1 LAIPVEVELRDSLGN
16 PIAAVAGKVKLA
28 FVAEQGGTIPAG
40 SIAVDA
46 KGRAAA
52 TWTLGAKPGENR
64 LTVSIGGQ
72 SIAADFSATALVGP
86 PASLSKIEGDGQTDF
101 SGEPLPTSVRAKVKD
116 AFGNPVPGIT
126 VKFSPGPG
134 TGSADPASAITDTN
148 GEAGTIWTL
157 GKEGG
162 SQSLAAGP
170 EGLDPLA
177 FTATA
182 HFGTVA
188 AVDSGNQID
197 GQTGLVGSPVNL
209 APAVRLTGKNGRP
222 IEGIGVTF
230 SVGAGGGSITGAK
243 AKTDAAGLAR
253 VGAWTLGNSPGLNT
267 LTARVDTQSVP
278 GNPVS
283 FKATASAA
291 AFHIAIRFLDSLPSS
306 DSRRLAFQNAKA
318 KWEALIIGDLPDV
331 SLNVDSGKGCGDPE
345 FPPVRETVDDLLIY
359 VRFSAIDG
367 PGGVLGRAGPC
378 MIRNTGGLP
387 ILGIMIFDTDDMAKQ
402 DADGQLEE
410 IAVHE
415 MGHVLGFGTL
425 WNKNDQ
431 RPSLLADSC
440 PSPVACKTDPSFI
453 GVHALAAFHELKLP
467 GLDPGNLV
475 PVENCVGQS
484 SCGSA
489 TVNSHWRESALN
501 AELMTGFINPGVANP
516 LSRLSVASLWD
527 EGYTVNYA
535 AADAYSLTPP
545 IAALAPARSGA
556 GHLYLEDDLLRIPI
570 DVVDGQG
577 HRVKSLD
584 P

>member
-1 LAIPVEVELRDSLGN
+1 MS
-16 PIAAVAGKVKLA
+16 
-28 FVAEQGGTIPAG
+28 
-40 SIAVDA
+40 
-46 KGRAAA
+46 
-52 TWTLGAKPGENR
+52 
-64 LTVSIGGQ
+64 
-72 SIAADFSATALVGP
+72 
-86 PASLSKIEGDGQTDF
+86 
-101 SGEPLPTSVRAKVKD
+101 
-116 AFGNPVPGIT
+116 
-126 VKFSPGPG
+126 
-134 TGSADPASAITDTN
+134 
-148 GEAGTIWTL
+148 
-157 GKEGG
+157 
-162 SQSLAAGP
+162 
-170 EGLDPLA
+170 
-177 FTATA
+177 
-182 HFGTVA
+182 
-188 AVDSGNQID
+188 
-197 GQTGLVGSPVNL
+197 
-209 APAVRLTGKNGRP
+209 
-222 IEGIGVTF
+222 
-230 SVGAGGGSITGAK
+230 
-243 AKTDAAGLAR
+243 
-253 VGAWTLGNSPGLNT
+253 
-267 LTARVDTQSVP
+267 
-278 GNPVS
+278 
-283 FKATASAA
+283 
-291 AFHIAIRFLDSLPSS
+291 
-306 DSRRLAFQNAKA
+306 
-318 KWEALIIGDLPDV
+318 
-331 SLNVDSGKGCGDPE
+331 
-345 FPPVRETVDDLLIY
+345 
-359 VRFSAIDG
+359 
-367 PGGVLGRAGPC
+367 
-378 MIRNTGGLP
+378 
-387 ILGIMIFDTDDMAKQ
+387 KQ

-484 SCGSA
+484 SCGS

-556 GHLYLEDDLLRIPI
+556 GHLSLGDDLLRIPI